1 MNITVIEDD
10 GGFLSLK
17 DDWDRLAHD
26 LLAINKFDWIYRWWM
41 HFKEDNILK
50 ILVNDVY
57 GYREKLYVTKVCRG
71 KSSICTNP

>member
-50 ILVNDVY
+50 ILVAEDGNKVV
-57 GYREKLYVTKVCRG
+57 GIAPLYLEN
-71 KSSICTNP
+71 I